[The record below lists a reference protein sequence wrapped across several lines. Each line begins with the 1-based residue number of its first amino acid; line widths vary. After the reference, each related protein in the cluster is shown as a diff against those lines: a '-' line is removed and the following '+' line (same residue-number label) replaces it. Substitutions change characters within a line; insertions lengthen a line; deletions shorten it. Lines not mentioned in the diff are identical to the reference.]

1 MVKSNEP
8 SIRKVMLHNFKSVI
22 DRQEVEFGSL
32 TLLMG
37 ENSSGKSSIL
47 QVLRLLQQ
55 SLLSESGSVEAT
67 VETDSRF
74 PLNGRHIRVG
84 KIEQIRN
91 ARNDEDNVS
100 FGVEIKGVG
109 IKNDKWDFNLDI
121 EINGTMENAPSF
133 TYIKKLKMM
142 CSQDKQSLWNLEV
155 DLKESTIDDIEYRE
169 DSLSRYLG
177 RDIFED
183 VEDVEDVTEGRFIVG
198 QHKRKAVAFGG
209 TYFLSKSSKYEV
221 SGLVLDGA
229 SVPQQVTV
237 QMEANQVY
245 ADTLLH
251 SIMIKHVFV
260 RDEDRTEDQP
270 RISNKDGLV
279 NYAFDRISELLD
291 EYEFDKIP
299 GSCFREKLP
308 DLEKEL
314 FDNIKKERVKIIE
327 EISEKISRIEKIGK
341 KQMHIAKEITYP
353 HPHYFA
359 RRFNKVK
366 YLGPLRE
373 APRLLMPTSTSLYDV
388 GEKGEYT
395 AAVLLY
401 QGKLRRSFPVPSPS
415 FSESDNYSVSD
426 EYSGNRMV
434 SLEEATEQW
443 CSKLGLAEKIETTDE
458 ADWGLGM
465 KARPPGTDI
474 LLPLTAVGV
483 GVSQLLPVL
492 VCCLLAQPGDVILL
506 EQPELHLHPALQQR
520 LADFLICM
528 SHSGRQLIVETHSE
542 YILSR
547 LRRRIAEES
556 EESADDDKVMN
567 LVKVIFA
574 KRCDQSGTEY
584 TSLDFTTY
592 GNLKEWPEGFFDQA
606 TEDERAIIE
615 KAYEKWERKRNAP
628 DLLEDG

>member
-1 MVKSNEP
+1 MVKKNGP
-8 SIRKVMLHNFKSVI
+8 SIRKVMLHNFKSVV

-55 SLLSESGSVEAT
+55 SLLSESGSVEA
-67 VETDSRF
+67 DSRF

-91 ARNDEDNVS
+91 ARKDKDNVS
-100 FGVEIKGVG
+100 FGVE

-121 EINGTMENAPSF
+121 EINGTMKNAPSF

-142 CSQDKQSLWNLEV
+142 CSQDNQSLWNLEV
-155 DLKESTIDDIEYRE
+155 DLKEGCHAGTIDDIEYCE
-169 DSLSRYLG
+169 GSLSRYLG

-183 VEDVEDVTEGRFIVG
+183 VIEDRSIGF

-209 TYFLSKSSKYEV
+209 TYFLSESSKSEV

-251 SIMIKHVFV
+251 LIMSKHVFV

-270 RISNKDGLV
+270 RISDKDGLV
-279 NYAFDRISELLD
+279 GYAVDRISKLLD
-291 EYEFDKIP
+291 KYEFDKIP
-299 GSCFREKLP
+299 VFHLRKELP
-308 DLEKEL
+308 ELEKEL
-314 FDNIKKERVKIIE
+314 FDNIKKKRVGIIE
-327 EISEKISRIEKIGK
+327 EISEEISKIEKIGK
-341 KQMHIAKEITYP
+341 KQMHIAKEFT
-353 HPHYFA
+353 HPRPYYFA
-359 RRFNKVK
+359 RQFNKVK

-373 APRLLMPTSTSLYDV
+373 APRLLMPTSTSLNDV

-401 QGKLRRSFPVPSPS
+401 QGKLQRYFPVPSPS

-426 EYSGNRMV
+426 EYSDERKV

-443 CSKLGLAEKIETTDE
+443 CSKLGLAEKIKTTDE

-465 KARPPGTDI
+465 KASPPGTDI
-474 LLPLTAVGV
+474 LLPLTSVGV
-483 GVSQLLPVL
+483 GVSQLLPVV
-492 VCCLLAQPGDVILL
+492 VCCLLAEPGEVLLL

-556 EESADDDKVMN
+556 EEADDDKVMN

-574 KRCDQSGTEY
+574 KRRDQSGTEY